1 MSKHQWV
8 MGWILTCAVAVQG
21 GGAWAQGGEAK
32 KGAGNSEPVFADAPP
47 PPAIP
52 GPITERD
59 LVEPE
64 VVIRQEGDQT
74 ITEYRVGGRVY
85 MMKVVPARGEPYY
98 LIDKSGGGTF
108 ERLPGGAPLSPPMWV
123 IKSWK

>member
-1 MSKHQWV
+1 MCTDVGKSAEKNSRAAGPGCEH
-8 MGWILTCAVAVQG
+8 G
-21 GGAWAQGGEAK
+21 G
-32 KGAGNSEPVFADAPP
+32 SE
-47 PPAIP
+47 
-52 GPITERD
+52 R
-59 LVEPE
+59 
-64 VVIRQEGDQT
+64 VIRQEGDQT

-98 LIDKSGGGTF
+98 LIDKSGEGTF